1 MTYQIIPLHF
11 NAKDISGL
19 TFGRLTAI
27 ACVSKIKS
35 GLNQW
40 LCICSCG
47 TETVTTQKSLANGG
61 TQSCGCIA
69 DELFRKNFIEHDT
82 STHGLSKTPE
92 YKTWKG
98 IRARCTNPNEP
109 NYKYYGG
116 RGISVC
122 KRWQTFENF
131 ISDMGK
137 RPTPKHSI
145 DRINNMGNYT
155 NHNCRWAT
163 HTQQMRNTRLNRL
176 LTHNG
181 KTMCVSE
188 WCEYLGLSYMQVI
201 RKLT

>member
-1 MTYQIIPLHF
+1 MTYQIIPLRK

-27 ACVSKIKS
+27 ACVSKNKG

-40 LCICSCG
+40 LCICLCG
-47 TETVTTQKSLANGG
+47 TETVTTQKNLANGG
-61 TQSCGCIA
+61 TQSCGCIY

-82 STHGLSKTPE
+82 ATHGLSKTPE

-98 IRARCTNPNEP
+98 MRYRCINPNEP

-137 RPTPKHSI
+137 RPTPKHTI

-155 NHNCRWAT
+155 PKNCKWST
-163 HTQQMRNTRLNRL
+163 HAEQMRNTRANRMF
-176 LTHNG
+176 THEG
-181 KTMCVSE
+181 KTMCAKDWSDH
-188 WCEYLGLSYMQVI
+188 LGLSYIQVL
-201 RKLT
+201 RKFT